1 MLLNEMF
8 DENPIGYSTEK
19 DDQSVIKLNDLRKTK
34 LTLSRIKKLRI
45 LNDIRKLEL
54 AKKKKRLKAQYAAP
68 AEGGEGM
75 GGLGI

>member
-8 DENPIGYSTEK
+8 DENPVGYSTEK
-19 DDQSVIKLNDLRKTK
+19 DDNSVIKLNDLRKTR
-34 LTLSRIKKLRI
+34 LTLSRIRKLRI

-54 AKKKKRLKAQYAAP
+54 AKKRKRLATQYGVQQ
-68 AEGGEGM
+68 GGEGM

>member
-1 MLLNEMF
+1 MILNELF
-8 DENPIGYSTEK
+8 DKNPIGYSTEK
-19 DDQSVIKLNDLRKTK
+19 DDQSITHLNDTRKAR

-54 AKKKKRLKAQYAAP
+54 YKKKNKLKQQYGAP
-68 AEGGEGM
+68 AGGGEM